1 MTERSVVHSTFVI
14 ERVYPAA
21 PAKVYLALSDPD
33 AKRRWFADPDSPTP
47 SRYEMDFRIGGKE
60 VNAGGP
66 KEGPIYIFA
75 ATYQDIVPNER
86 IVYSYDMLAG
96 DVRISV
102 SLATIEL
109 RPEGTGTRL
118 VLTEQ
123 GAFLDG
129 HDTSLIA
136 RAWNRVPARCAGQ
149 GAGSGHLKAGKA
161 SLKSRPML
169 PRIGLAKY

>member
-1 MTERSVVHSTFVI
+1 MTERSVVHSTFVL

-21 PAKVYLALSDPD
+21 PAKVYFALSDAA
-33 AKRRWFADPDSPTP
+33 AKRRWFADPDSPRP

-60 VNAGGP
+60 INVGGP
-66 KEGPIYIFA
+66 KEGPLYTFV
-75 ATYQDIVPNER
+75 ATYLDIVPNER

-102 SLATIEL
+102 SLATMEL

-129 HDTSLIA
+129 HDTSSSREHGTGFLLDA
-136 RAWNRVPARCAGQ
+136 
-149 GAGSGHLKAGKA
+149 LGKA
-161 SLKSRPML
+161 
-169 PRIGLAKY
+169 LAADA

>member
-1 MTERSVVHSTFVI
+1 LTERSVVHSTFI
-14 ERVYPAA
+14 LERVYPAA
-21 PAKVYLALSDPD
+21 PAKVYFALSDPA
-33 AKRRWFADPDSPTP
+33 AKKRWFADPDGPTTH
-47 SRYEMDFRIGGKE
+47 RYEMDFRIGGQE

-66 KEGPIYIFA
+66 KGGPIYTYT
-75 ATYQDIVPNER
+75 ATYQDIVANER

-96 DVRISV
+96 DTRISV

-129 HDTSLIA
+129 HDTSSSREHGTGFLLDA
-136 RAWNRVPARCAGQ
+136 
-149 GAGSGHLKAGKA
+149 LGKA
-161 SLKSRPML
+161 
-169 PRIGLAKY
+169 LAAGA